1 MNNDVR
7 DRLEL
12 GGAIIS
18 VVIHATEDKDKV
30 ISKIVKVL
38 SLNSARF
45 QEINTRGHWGNQIV
59 LLNLSLGQSHAGKI
73 IKTIYTSLGD
83 NNKTAFLSSL
93 EKSIDEKYNLY
104 VRIDKQSICRG
115 EISLSDQDSIKIK
128 FRPYKKF
135 RQSNKSETYRELLSS
150 EQ

>member
-1 MNNDVR
+1 MNNDAR
-7 DRLEL
+7 DPLEL
-12 GGAIIS
+12 GGATIS

-45 QEINTRGHWGNQIV
+45 QEFNTRGHWGNQII
-59 LLNLSLGQSHAGKI
+59 LLNLSLGQTLAGKI
-73 IKTIYTSLGD
+73 LKTIYTSLG
-83 NNKTAFLSSL
+83 NNKKIAFLSSL
-93 EKSIDEKYNLY
+93 EQSIDEKYNLY
-104 VRIDKQSICRG
+104 VRIDKQSICRE

-128 FRPYKKF
+128 FRPSKF

-150 EQ
+150 GQ

>member
-1 MNNDVR
+1 MNNDAR
-7 DRLEL
+7 DPIEL
-12 GGAIIS
+12 GGATIS

-45 QEINTRGHWGNQIV
+45 QEFNTRGHWGNQIV
-59 LLNLSLGQSHAGKI
+59 LLNLSLGQTLAGKI
-73 IKTIYTSLGD
+73 LKTIYTSLG
-83 NNKTAFLSSL
+83 NNKKTTFLSSL
-93 EKSIDEKYNLY
+93 EQSIDEKYNLY
-104 VRIDKQSICRG
+104 VRIDKQSICRE

-128 FRPYKKF
+128 FRPSKF

-150 EQ
+150 GQ

>member
-1 MNNDVR
+1 MNNDAR
-7 DRLEL
+7 DPLEL
-12 GGAIIS
+12 GGVTIS

-45 QEINTRGHWGNQIV
+45 QEFNTRGHWGNQII
-59 LLNLSLGQSHAGKI
+59 LLNLSLGQTLAGKI
-73 IKTIYTSLGD
+73 LKTIYTSLG
-83 NNKTAFLSSL
+83 NNKKTAFLSSL
-93 EKSIDEKYNLY
+93 EQSIDEKYNLH
-104 VRIDKQSICRG
+104 VRIDKQSICRE

-128 FRPYKKF
+128 FRPSKF

-150 EQ
+150 GQ

>member
-1 MNNDVR
+1 MNNDAR
-7 DRLEL
+7 DPLEL
-12 GGAIIS
+12 GGATIS

-45 QEINTRGHWGNQIV
+45 QEFNTRGHWGNQIV
-59 LLNLSLGQSHAGKI
+59 LLNLSLG
-73 IKTIYTSLGD
+73 KTIYTSLGD
-83 NNKTAFLSSL
+83 NKKTAFLSSL
-93 EKSIDEKYNLY
+93 EQSIDEKYNLY
-104 VRIDKQSICRG
+104 VRIDKQSICRE

-128 FRPYKKF
+128 FRPSKF

-150 EQ
+150 GQ

>member
-1 MNNDVR
+1 MNNDAR
-7 DRLEL
+7 DPLEL
-12 GGAIIS
+12 GGATIS

-45 QEINTRGHWGNQIV
+45 QEFNTRGHWGNQIV
-59 LLNLSLGQSHAGKI
+59 LLNLSLGQTLAGTI
-73 IKTIYTSLGD
+73 LKTIYTSLG
-83 NNKTAFLSSL
+83 NNKKTAFLSSL
-93 EKSIDEKYNLY
+93 EQSIDEKYNLH
-104 VRIDKQSICRG
+104 VRIDKQSICRE

-128 FRPYKKF
+128 FRPSKF

-150 EQ
+150 GQ

>member
-1 MNNDVR
+1 MNNDTR
-7 DRLEL
+7 DPLEIDR
-12 GGAIIS
+12 ATIS

-45 QEINTRGHWGNQIV
+45 QEFNARGHWGNQIV
-59 LLNLSLGQSHAGKI
+59 LLNLSLGQTHACKI

-83 NNKTAFLSSL
+83 NNKIAFLSSL
-93 EKSIDEKYNLY
+93 EQSIDEKYNLY
-104 VRIDKQSICRG
+104 VRIDKQSICRE

-128 FRPYKKF
+128 FRPSKF

-150 EQ
+150 GQ

>member
-7 DRLEL
+7 DSLEL
-12 GGAIIS
+12 GGVTIS

-45 QEINTRGHWGNQIV
+45 QEFNTRGHWGNQIV
-59 LLNLSLGQSHAGKI
+59 LLNLSMGQTLAGKI
-73 IKTIYTSLGD
+73 LKTIYTSLGD
-83 NNKTAFLSSL
+83 NKKTAFLSSL
-93 EKSIDEKYNLY
+93 EQSIDEKYNLY
-104 VRIDKQSICRG
+104 VRIDKQSICRE

-128 FRPYKKF
+128 FRPSKF

-150 EQ
+150 GQ

>member
-7 DRLEL
+7 DSLEL
-12 GGAIIS
+12 GGVTIS

-45 QEINTRGHWGNQIV
+45 QEFNTRGHWGNQIV
-59 LLNLSLGQSHAGKI
+59 LLNLSMGQTLAGKI
-73 IKTIYTSLGD
+73 LKTIYTSLGD
-83 NNKTAFLSSL
+83 DKKTVFLSSL
-93 EKSIDEKYNLY
+93 EQSMDEKYNLY
-104 VRIDKQSICRG
+104 VRIDKQSICRE

-128 FRPYKKF
+128 FRPSKF

-150 EQ
+150 GQ

>member
-1 MNNDVR
+1 MNNDAR
-7 DRLEL
+7 DPIEL
-12 GGAIIS
+12 GGATIS

-45 QEINTRGHWGNQIV
+45 QEFNTRGHWGNQIV
-59 LLNLSLGQSHAGKI
+59 MLNISLGQTLAGKI
-73 IKTIYTSLGD
+73 LKTIYTSLG
-83 NNKTAFLSSL
+83 NNKKTAFLSSL
-93 EKSIDEKYNLY
+93 EQSIDEKYNLY
-104 VRIDKQSICRG
+104 VRIDKQSICRE

-128 FRPYKKF
+128 FRPSKF

-150 EQ
+150 GQ

>member
-1 MNNDVR
+1 MNNDAR
-7 DRLEL
+7 DPLEL
-12 GGAIIS
+12 GGATIS

-45 QEINTRGHWGNQIV
+45 QEFNTRGHWGNQII
-59 LLNLSLGQSHAGKI
+59 LLNLSLGQILAGKI
-73 IKTIYTSLGD
+73 LKTIYTSLG
-83 NNKTAFLSSL
+83 NNKKTAFLSSL
-93 EKSIDEKYNLY
+93 EQSIDEKNNLH
-104 VRIDKQSICRG
+104 VRIDKQSICRE

-128 FRPYKKF
+128 FRPSKF

-150 EQ
+150 GQ

>member
-1 MNNDVR
+1 MNSDTGDPLEI
-7 DRLEL
+7 DR
-12 GGAIIS
+12 ATIS

-45 QEINTRGHWGNQIV
+45 QEFNTRGHWGNQII
-59 LLNLSLGQSHAGKI
+59 LLNLSLGQILAGKI
-73 IKTIYTSLGD
+73 LKTIYTSLG
-83 NNKTAFLSSL
+83 NNKKTAFLSSL
-93 EKSIDEKYNLY
+93 EQSIDEKYNLY
-104 VRIDKQSICRG
+104 VRIDKQSICRE

-128 FRPYKKF
+128 FRPSKF

-150 EQ
+150 GQ

>member
-1 MNNDVR
+1 MNNDTR
-7 DRLEL
+7 DPLEID
-12 GGAIIS
+12 GATIS

-45 QEINTRGHWGNQIV
+45 QEFNTRGHWGNQIV
-59 LLNLSLGQSHAGKI
+59 LLNLSLGQTHAGKI

-93 EKSIDEKYNLY
+93 EQSIDEKYNLY
-104 VRIDKQSICRG
+104 VRIDKQSICRE

-128 FRPYKKF
+128 FRPSKKF
-135 RQSNKSETYRELLSS
+135 RQSNKSETYRDLLLS

>member
-1 MNNDVR
+1 LNNDAR
-7 DRLEL
+7 DPLEL
-12 GGAIIS
+12 GGVIIS

-45 QEINTRGHWGNQIV
+45 QEFNTRGHWGNQIV
-59 LLNLSLGQSHAGKI
+59 LLNLSMGQTLAGKI
-73 IKTIYTSLGD
+73 LKTIYTSLGD
-83 NNKTAFLSSL
+83 NKKTAFLSSL
-93 EKSIDEKYNLY
+93 EQSMDEKYNLY
-104 VRIDKQSICRG
+104 VRIDKQSICRE

-128 FRPYKKF
+128 FRPSKF

-150 EQ
+150 GQ

>member
-1 MNNDVR
+1 MNNDAR
-7 DRLEL
+7 DPLEL
-12 GGAIIS
+12 GGVTIS

-45 QEINTRGHWGNQIV
+45 QEFNTRGHWGNQIV
-59 LLNLSLGQSHAGKI
+59 LLNLSLGQTLAGKI
-73 IKTIYTSLGD
+73 LKTIYTSLG
-83 NNKTAFLSSL
+83 NNKKTAFLSSL
-93 EKSIDEKYNLY
+93 EQSIDEKYNLH
-104 VRIDKQSICRG
+104 VRIDKQSICRE

-128 FRPYKKF
+128 FRPSKF

-150 EQ
+150 GQ

>member
-1 MNNDVR
+1 MNNDAR
-7 DRLEL
+7 DPLEL
-12 GGAIIS
+12 GGVTIS

-45 QEINTRGHWGNQIV
+45 QEFNTRGHWGNQIV
-59 LLNLSLGQSHAGKI
+59 LLNLSMGQTLAGKI
-73 IKTIYTSLGD
+73 LKTIYTSLGD
-83 NNKTAFLSSL
+83 DKKTAFLRSL
-93 EKSIDEKYNLY
+93 EQSIDEKYNLY
-104 VRIDKQSICRG
+104 VRIDKQSICRE

-128 FRPYKKF
+128 FRPSKF

-150 EQ
+150 GQ

>member
-93 EKSIDEKYNLY
+93 EQSIDEKYNLY

-135 RQSNKSETYRELLSS
+135 RQSNKSESYRELLSS

>member
-1 MNNDVR
+1 MNNDAR
-7 DRLEL
+7 DPLEL
-12 GGAIIS
+12 GGVTIS

-45 QEINTRGHWGNQIV
+45 QEFNTRGHWGNQIV
-59 LLNLSLGQSHAGKI
+59 LLKLSLGQTLAGKI
-73 IKTIYTSLGD
+73 LKTIYTSLGD
-83 NNKTAFLSSL
+83 NKKTAFLSSL
-93 EKSIDEKYNLY
+93 EQSMDEKYNLY
-104 VRIDKQSICRG
+104 VRIDKQSICRE

-128 FRPYKKF
+128 FRPSKF

-150 EQ
+150 GQ

>member
-1 MNNDVR
+1 MNNDAR
-7 DRLEL
+7 DPIEL
-12 GGAIIS
+12 GGATIS

-45 QEINTRGHWGNQIV
+45 QEFNTRGHWGNQIV
-59 LLNLSLGQSHAGKI
+59 LLNLSLGQTLAGKI
-73 IKTIYTSLGD
+73 LKTIYTSLG
-83 NNKTAFLSSL
+83 NNKKTTFLSSL
-93 EKSIDEKYNLY
+93 EQSIDEKYNLY
-104 VRIDKQSICRG
+104 IRIDKQSICRE

-128 FRPYKKF
+128 FRPSKF

-150 EQ
+150 GQ

>member
-1 MNNDVR
+1 MNNDTR
-7 DRLEL
+7 DPLEIDR
-12 GGAIIS
+12 ATIS

-45 QEINTRGHWGNQIV
+45 QEFNARGHWGNQIV
-59 LLNLSLGQSHAGKI
+59 LLNLSLGQTHAGKI

-93 EKSIDEKYNLY
+93 EQSIDEKYNLY
-104 VRIDKQSICRG
+104 VRIDKQSICRE

-128 FRPYKKF
+128 FRPSKKF
-135 RQSNKSETYRELLSS
+135 RQSNKSETYRDLLLS

>member
-7 DRLEL
+7 DSLEL
-12 GGAIIS
+12 GGVTIS

-45 QEINTRGHWGNQIV
+45 QEFNTRGHWGNQIV
-59 LLNLSLGQSHAGKI
+59 LLNLSMGQTLAGKI
-73 IKTIYTSLGD
+73 LKTIYTSLGD
-83 NNKTAFLSSL
+83 NKKTAFLSSL
-93 EKSIDEKYNLY
+93 EQSMDEKYNLY
-104 VRIDKQSICRG
+104 VRIDKQSICRE

-128 FRPYKKF
+128 FRPSKF

-150 EQ
+150 GQ

>member
-1 MNNDVR
+1 MNNDAR
-7 DRLEL
+7 DPREV
-12 GGAIIS
+12 GGVTIS

-45 QEINTRGHWGNQIV
+45 QEFNTRGHWGNQII
-59 LLNLSLGQSHAGKI
+59 LLNISLGQTLAGKI
-73 IKTIYTSLGD
+73 LKTIYTSLG
-83 NNKTAFLSSL
+83 NNKKTAFLSSL
-93 EKSIDEKYNLY
+93 EQSIDEKYNLH
-104 VRIDKQSICRG
+104 VRIDKQSICRE

-128 FRPYKKF
+128 FRPSKF

-150 EQ
+150 GQ

>member
-1 MNNDVR
+1 MNNDAR
-7 DRLEL
+7 DPIEL
-12 GGAIIS
+12 GGATIS

-45 QEINTRGHWGNQIV
+45 QEFNTRGHWGNQIV
-59 LLNLSLGQSHAGKI
+59 LLNLSLGQTLAGKI
-73 IKTIYTSLGD
+73 LKTIYTSLG
-83 NNKTAFLSSL
+83 NNKKTAFLSSF
-93 EKSIDEKYNLY
+93 EQSIDEKYNLY
-104 VRIDKQSICRG
+104 IRIDKQSICRE

-128 FRPYKKF
+128 FRPSKF

-150 EQ
+150 GQ

>member
-1 MNNDVR
+1 MNNDAR
-7 DRLEL
+7 DPIEL
-12 GGAIIS
+12 GGATIS

-45 QEINTRGHWGNQIV
+45 QEFNTRGHWGNQIV
-59 LLNLSLGQSHAGKI
+59 LLNLSLGQTLAGKI
-73 IKTIYTSLGD
+73 LKIIYTSLG
-83 NNKTAFLSSL
+83 NNKKTTFLSSL
-93 EKSIDEKYNLY
+93 GQSIDEKYNLY
-104 VRIDKQSICRG
+104 VRIDKQSICRE

-128 FRPYKKF
+128 FRPSKKS

>member
-1 MNNDVR
+1 MNSDTR
-7 DRLEL
+7 DPLEIDR
-12 GGAIIS
+12 ATIS

-45 QEINTRGHWGNQIV
+45 QEFNARGHWGNQIV
-59 LLNLSLGQSHAGKI
+59 LLNLSLGQTHAGKI

-93 EKSIDEKYNLY
+93 EQSIDEKYNLY
-104 VRIDKQSICRG
+104 VRIDKQSICRE

-128 FRPYKKF
+128 FRPSKKF
-135 RQSNKSETYRELLSS
+135 RQSNKSETYRDLLLS

>member
-1 MNNDVR
+1 MNNDAR
-7 DRLEL
+7 DPLEL
-12 GGAIIS
+12 EGVTIS

-45 QEINTRGHWGNQIV
+45 QEFNTRGHWGNQIV
-59 LLNLSLGQSHAGKI
+59 LLNLSMGQTLAGKI
-73 IKTIYTSLGD
+73 LKTIYTSLGD
-83 NNKTAFLSSL
+83 NKKTAFLSSL
-93 EKSIDEKYNLY
+93 EQSMDEKYNLY
-104 VRIDKQSICRG
+104 VRIDKQSICRE

-128 FRPYKKF
+128 FRPSKF

-150 EQ
+150 GQ

>member
-1 MNNDVR
+1 MNNDAR
-7 DRLEL
+7 DPIEL
-12 GGAIIS
+12 GGATIR

-45 QEINTRGHWGNQIV
+45 QEFNTRGHWGNQIV
-59 LLNLSLGQSHAGKI
+59 LLNLSLGQTLAGKI
-73 IKTIYTSLGD
+73 LKTIYTSLG
-83 NNKTAFLSSL
+83 NNKKTAFLSSL
-93 EKSIDEKYNLY
+93 EQSIDEKYNLY
-104 VRIDKQSICRG
+104 VRIDKQSICRE

-128 FRPYKKF
+128 FRPSKF

-150 EQ
+150 GQ

>member
-1 MNNDVR
+1 MNSDTGDPLEI
-7 DRLEL
+7 DR
-12 GGAIIS
+12 ATIS

-45 QEINTRGHWGNQIV
+45 QEFNARGHWGNQIV
-59 LLNLSLGQSHAGKI
+59 LLNLSLGQTLAGKI
-73 IKTIYTSLGD
+73 LKTIYTSLG
-83 NNKTAFLSSL
+83 NNKKTAFLSSL
-93 EKSIDEKYNLY
+93 EQSIDEKYNLY
-104 VRIDKQSICRG
+104 VRIDKQSICRE

-128 FRPYKKF
+128 FRPSKF

-150 EQ
+150 GQ

>member
-1 MNNDVR
+1 MNNDAR
-7 DRLEL
+7 DPLEL
-12 GGAIIS
+12 GGVTIS

-45 QEINTRGHWGNQIV
+45 QEFNTRGHWGNQII
-59 LLNLSLGQSHAGKI
+59 LLNISLGQTLAGKI
-73 IKTIYTSLGD
+73 LQTIYTSLG
-83 NNKTAFLSSL
+83 NNKKTAFLSSL
-93 EKSIDEKYNLY
+93 EQSIDEKYNLH
-104 VRIDKQSICRG
+104 VRIDKQSICRE

-128 FRPYKKF
+128 FRPSKF

-150 EQ
+150 GQ